1 MCVCRDGH
9 CPSAKNGR
17 PMVVPTMS
25 IRGWWVVVGV
35 DAHID
40 PCANMRAVEDARP
53 YGVYPRS
60 VRVRRGGYHP
70 PETGDRRRRKIVL
83 TTHLRCACPNMAYR
97 HIPTSQRFSTI
108 APTTHFGMGASFA
121 AQPQNLDG
129 LRRRRMS
136 ILRILSKI
144 FVVYRRVTG
153 HRIRGCTPHT
163 VRCGIKNDPIRGG

>member
-108 APTTHFGMGASFA
+108 APTES
-121 AQPQNLDG
+121 
-129 LRRRRMS
+129 
-136 ILRILSKI
+136 
-144 FVVYRRVTG
+144 
-153 HRIRGCTPHT
+153 IRGWCSSVGVDAHIDPYTNGRSRTPAPTDSIQGHCVT
-163 VRCGIKNDPIRGG
+163 IKKSGLLSQPRSHSV